1 MTARARAAINGAD
14 TVVGY
19 STYVKLI
26 EPMLGGKQVVS
37 TGMTAEVKRCAEAVK
52 LAREGKHVALV
63 SSGDPGVYGMA
74 GLVLEILRG
83 GEANPLLPPF
93 VKGGSGGISGL
104 PFKLEIIPGV
114 PAVCSAAASLGAP
127 LMHDFAVISLSDLLT
142 PWELIARRLE
152 AAAGADF
159 VIALYNPRSKGR
171 PHYLGEALGIIK
183 KHRPGATP
191 VGIVKDSRREG
202 EKVTISTLEGV
213 PVDEVDMTTIVIV
226 GNSQSYTFLDYIV
239 TPRGYAGRKM

>member
-1 MTARARAAINGAD
+1 MTARALAAIEGAD

-52 LAREGKHVALV
+52 LARAGRRVALV

-83 GEANPLLPPF
+83 GEHSGAPPF
-93 VKGGSGGISGL
+93 E
-104 PFKLEIIPGV
+104 LEIIPGV

-142 PWELIARRLE
+142 PWEQITRRLE

-171 PHYLGEALGIIK
+171 PHYLGEALDIIK
-183 KHRPGATP
+183 KHRPGRTP